1 MVKLH
6 VKGEGDHI
14 LPDVPALRKISDMSA
29 SANLED
35 ELDAIVESLQEMIRA
50 GETPDVLMN
59 ACMAMQARCTE
70 IYLQLV
76 RIEGKVRKARLFRTA
91 QLQKVMD
98 LLEFTFKGASRLI
111 EMRRQD
117 IELSR

>member
-1 MVKLH
+1 MVKLR
-6 VKGEGDHI
+6 VKDEGDHI
-14 LPDVPALRKISDMSA
+14 LPEVPALRNITNLDERA
-29 SANLED
+29 TLED
-35 ELDAIVESLQEMIRA
+35 ELDAIVDSLQEMIRD

-76 RIEGKVRKARLFRTA
+76 RIEGKVRKARQFRTA

-117 IELSR
+117 IELNR